1 MLEVTLDERKKQLVE
16 LNDFNKN
23 INQEITNIT
32 STLGWTVES
41 ISQDN
46 KNFLTC
52 PYDPSHR
59 ITEECL
65 DAHLS
70 ACQWKAEGYGKF
82 NIPFP
87 ESALSPNAPS
97 SLQLDEELQ
106 DEILRH
112 AKEQNPEMKTGLG
125 QRLIPHTSDRLTSDF
140 TSDERKA
147 LYEYVIAHTVKPDIG
162 HDIADI
168 NKPKPQDKD
177 NKEMSLLEML
187 VQERNLKRRRAKHR
201 GVHTNK
207 KSHIE
212 ILREVINQQME
223 IYTEYIS
230 EQKDPT
236 ATRTT
241 YNSEQDLNTYSE
253 KQKLIVTNCYEKPS
267 ASSHFSQIEKNGH
280 QRTNTIYDRRQEST
294 INKNYSESMQYKK
307 YEKRLSDS
315 KERSKKTK
323 RSEHRHRS
331 RSRDYKSHKKHKH
344 KSKDRHVKKKHKS
357 RNHDKSSQ
365 ERGHSKYGDIRTK
378 DSYYTKGR

>member
-1 MLEVTLDERKKQLVE
+1 MLRTTLDEREKQLLE

-23 INQEITNIT
+23 ISQEIANIT

-41 ISQDN
+41 ISCDN

-65 DAHLS
+65 DTHLP

-87 ESALSPNAPS
+87 ESALPPNAPS
-97 SLQLDEELQ
+97 SIRLDEELQ
-106 DEILRH
+106 DEILRR

-223 IYTEYIS
+223 IYTEYIL
-230 EQKDPT
+230 EQKD
-236 ATRTT
+236 AAVTRSA
-241 YNSEQDLNTYSE
+241 YSSEQDLNTYSD
-253 KQKLIVTNCYEKPS
+253 KQKLIVTNRHEKPS
-267 ASSHFSQIEKNGH
+267 ASTHFSQNEKNG
-280 QRTNTIYDRRQEST
+280 QRINTIYDRRQEST
-294 INKNYSESMQYKK
+294 INKNYSESIKYKK

-315 KERSKKTK
+315 KEKPKKNK

-344 KSKDRHVKKKHKS
+344 KSKDSHIKKKHKS
-357 RNHDKSSQ
+357 RHYDRSSQ
-365 ERGHSKYGDIRTK
+365 ERGHSKYRDIRTK
-378 DSYYTKGR
+378 DSYYTKDR

>member
-1 MLEVTLDERKKQLVE
+1 MLRTTLDEREKQLLE

-23 INQEITNIT
+23 ISQEIANIT

-41 ISQDN
+41 ISCDN

-65 DAHLS
+65 DTHLP

-87 ESALSPNAPS
+87 ESALPPNAPS
-97 SLQLDEELQ
+97 SIQLDEELQ

-223 IYTEYIS
+223 IYTEYIL
-230 EQKDPT
+230 EQKD
-236 ATRTT
+236 AAVTRSA
-241 YNSEQDLNTYSE
+241 YSSEQDLNTYSD
-253 KQKLIVTNCYEKPS
+253 KQKLIVTNRYEKPS
-267 ASSHFSQIEKNGH
+267 ASTHFSQNEKNG
-280 QRTNTIYDRRQEST
+280 QRINTIYDRRQEST
-294 INKNYSESMQYKK
+294 INKNYSESIKYKK

-315 KERSKKTK
+315 KEKPKKNK

-344 KSKDRHVKKKHKS
+344 KSKDSHIKKKHKS
-357 RNHDKSSQ
+357 RYYDRSSQ
-365 ERGHSKYGDIRTK
+365 ERGHSKYRDIRTK
-378 DSYYTKGR
+378 DSYYTKDR